1 MPARTLY
8 ASQSCT
14 IKTNGGT
21 TYDELAVESASLENT
36 IPYEDVFILGK
47 LGSVDR
53 RQKEFATCTAD
64 VKIIHNNGGTDMGTV
79 ISSLTGEA
87 IGGSPATIS
96 VAPSGFTMR
105 GILSS
110 ATITASVGEFLS
122 TDLSFAGVGTGTL
135 FNGSGVTTVGGA
147 GTQPAKLSS
156 VTPYDSSSITLSAG
170 SGVNSATVTFDFPTE
185 TVTNLGS
192 AITGTQEEIEAGN
205 VVVGKPPFSCSIALE
220 GTAVDNVTPVSSITM
235 GDVTV
240 TLTDGKVTSSS
251 FSQAVGDIGATYS
264 ATTEGTSFSI
274 S

>member
-14 IKTNGGT
+14 IKTNAGT
-21 TYDELAVESASLENT
+21 TYDELAVESASMENT
-36 IPYEDVFILGK
+36 IPFEDVFILGK

-53 RQKEFATCTAD
+53 RQKEFATCSAD

-79 ISSLTGEA
+79 INALTGEA
-87 IGGSPATIS
+87 IGGSQATVS
-96 VAPSGFTMR
+96 VAPNGFTMR

-110 ATITASVGEFLS
+110 ATISASVGEFLS
-122 TDLSFAGVGTGTL
+122 TDLSFAGVGTGAL
-135 FNGSGVTTVGGA
+135 VDGSSVTGVGGA
-147 GTQPAKLSS
+147 GSQPAKLTS
-156 VTPYDSSSITLSAG
+156 VTPYDSSDITLSAG

-192 AITGTQEEIEAGN
+192 AITGTQEAIESGN

-220 GTAVDNVTPVSSITM
+220 GTAVDNATPISSITL
-235 GDVTV
+235 GDIAV

-251 FSQAVGDIGATYS
+251 FSQAVGDVGATYS
-264 ATTEGTSFSI
+264 ATTEGSSFTVA
-274 S
+274 